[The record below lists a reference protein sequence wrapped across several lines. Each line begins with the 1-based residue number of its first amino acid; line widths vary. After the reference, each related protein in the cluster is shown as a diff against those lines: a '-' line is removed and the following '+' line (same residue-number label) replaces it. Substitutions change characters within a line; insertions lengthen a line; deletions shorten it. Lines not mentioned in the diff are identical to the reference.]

1 MKRPHVT
8 CFMMTSLDGR
18 IRGSNWRVRHAHEIY
33 EAQAAKIPWD
43 AWIVGRVTMG
53 GFTNTKPQPARR
65 GKFAVPPGD
74 FVAPH
79 SVKRFAVGLDPH
91 GKLKFKRNDAEGEH
105 IIVVLT
111 EQVSAEHRDYL
122 RSKNVSYL
130 IGGKREIDLRLVLRK
145 LGKLFPIKRLSLQ
158 GGGKINGSFLKAGLI
173 DELIL
178 LLMPIGDGSL
188 GTPTLFDTEQGYTRR
203 PAMHFR
209 LKSAKPVQNGAL
221 LLHYAAKH

>member
-1 MKRPHVT
+1 
-8 CFMMTSLDGR
+8 MMTSLDGR
-18 IRGSNWRVRHAHEIY
+18 IRGSNWRLRDGHEIY

-53 GFTNTKPQPARR
+53 GFTGTKPQPARR
-65 GKFAVPPGD
+65 GRFRVPPGD

-79 SVKRFAVGLDPH
+79 GATRFAVGLDPH

-111 EQVSAEHRDYL
+111 ERVSAEHRDYL

-130 IGGKREIDLRLVLRK
+130 IAGRRTIDLRVALRK
-145 LGKLFPIKRLSLQ
+145 LARLFPIERLCLQ
-158 GGGKINGSFLKAGLI
+158 GGGRINGSFLKAGLI

-178 LLMPIGDGSL
+178 LMMPIGDGSL

-203 PAMHFR
+203 PARHFR
-209 LKSAKPVQNGAL
+209 LKSVKAAKNGAL
-221 LLHYAAKH
+221 LLRYVAKRGK

>member
-1 MKRPHVT
+1 MNRPHVT

-18 IRGSNWRVRHAHEIY
+18 IRGSNWRVRNAHEIY

-53 GFTNTKPQPARR
+53 GFTGTKPQPARR
-65 GKFAVPPGD
+65 GKFSVPPGD

-79 SVKRFAVGLDPH
+79 GARRFAVGLDPH

-130 IGGKREIDLRLVLRK
+130 IAGERTINLRMALRK
-145 LGKLFPIKRLSLQ
+145 LARLFPIKRLSLQ
-158 GGGKINGSFLKAGLI
+158 GGGRINGSFLKAGLI

-178 LLMPIGDGSL
+178 LMMPIGDGSR
-188 GTPTLFDTEQGYTRR
+188 GTPTLFDTEEGYTRR

-209 LKSAKPVQNGAL
+209 LKSAKPVKDGAL
-221 LLHYAAKH
+221 LLHYVAKR